1 MTKSLLFTVAGAMLA
16 AATPIVAT
24 ASDST
29 SAPTTGAP
37 APAPVEA
44 KTKYCII
51 ETPTG
56 SHARKKTC
64 LTREEW
70 LNRGQ
75 DPTKK

>member
-1 MTKSLLFTVAGAMLA
+1 MTKSLLLTVAGAMLA
-16 AATPIVAT
+16 AVTPIAAT

-29 SAPTTGAP
+29 GAPTTGAP

-56 SHARKKTC
+56 SHVRKKTC

-70 LNRGQ
+70 LNRGF

>member
-1 MTKSLLFTVAGAMLA
+1 MTKSLLLTVAGAVLA
-16 AATPIVAT
+16 AATPIAAT

-37 APAPVEA
+37 APAPTEA
-44 KTKYCII
+44 KTKYCIV

-56 SHARKKTC
+56 SHTRKKTC

-75 DPTKK
+75 DVTKK

>member
-1 MTKSLLFTVAGAMLA
+1 MTKSLLLTVAGAMLA
-16 AATPIVAT
+16 AATPIAAT

-44 KTKYCII
+44 KIRYCFI
-51 ETPTG
+51 EAPTG
-56 SHARKKTC
+56 SHVRKKTC
-64 LTREEW
+64 LTREQW
-70 LNRGQ
+70 LERGQ